1 MANLYI
7 MRKKICFVTTLGATI
22 RSFLLDFTY
31 YLVENENYDVTF
43 ICDYEERMYE
53 YTNEHI
59 HYFPVKM
66 RRGLKGIF
74 LDYFRATYQMYLFF
88 KKEKFDIVQYS
99 TKNGGNYAPMAAW
112 LAGIKCRLYCQWGMM
127 FVAMHGLKR
136 QIIKLDEKQICK
148 LSTIVEVES
157 FSILEQGLNEGV
169 YTREKASV
177 IWNGSACGVNLEGYD
192 LTKREQ
198 WRKEVREKYNIPSE
212 AVVFGWC
219 GRITRD
225 KGHNELFAAFR
236 ELNKKDKNA
245 RLLMVGSYDNVDTID
260 KELFEWAQSCPE
272 VIFTG
277 YSNEVPM
284 MYSAMDVFC
293 SLSYREG
300 FGLVVIEAAAMQLP
314 GIVTNVPGQIDTHV
328 DGVTGISV
336 PAQDVDSVVRAMHYY
351 IDNPSKI
358 FTMGH
363 EARKQVEEKYNQKEL
378 FKRLAEH
385 RNNQI
390 VGK

>member
-1 MANLYI
+1 MK
-7 MRKKICFVTTLGATI
+7 KKICFVTTLGTTI
-22 RSFLLDFTY
+22 RSFLLEFTN
-31 YLVENENYDVTF
+31 YLVEKENYDVTF
-43 ICDYEERMYE
+43 ICDYEEKMYG
-53 YTNEHI
+53 YTNENI
-59 HYFPVKM
+59 HYFPVRM

-74 LDYFRATYQMYLFF
+74 LDYFRATFQMYQIF
-88 KKEKFDIVQYS
+88 KREKFDIVQYS

-112 LAGIKCRLYCQWGMM
+112 LAGTKCRLYCQWGMM

-136 QIIKLDEKQICK
+136 HLIKFDEKLICR
-148 LSTIVEVES
+148 LSTVVEVES
-157 FSILEQGLNEGV
+157 FSILEQGLKEGV

-177 IWNGSACGVNLEGYD
+177 IWNGSACGVNLDGYD
-192 LTKREQ
+192 LTKRNK
-198 WRKEVREKYNIPSE
+198 WRKEVRDKYGIPSD

-236 ELNKKDKNA
+236 ELTKSNKDA

-260 KELFEWAQSCPE
+260 KDLFEWAQSCPQ

-314 GIVTNVPGQIDTHV
+314 GIVTNVPGQIDTHE
-328 DGVTGISV
+328 DTITGISV
-336 PAQDVDSVVRAMHYY
+336 PAKEVEPVVLAMNYY
-351 IDNPSKI
+351 IENPSKI
-358 FTMGH
+358 VSMGI
-363 EARKQVEEKYNQKEL
+363 EARKQVEEKYEQKEL
-378 FKRLAEH
+378 FRRMAEH
-385 RNNQI
+385 RNRLI
-390 VGK
+390 VK